1 MRISMFEKFGLTNHY
16 FSKIQKDLAQQQL
29 QLATG
34 KAFHYPSDD
43 PIKANQSLLI
53 RGSQERVEQLQK
65 NVSDAKSFL
74 DRTESVLGSAVEIM
88 QYTREQG
95 LLAASGQHNGF
106 DKETF
111 ATIIDKNIEQ
121 IVALANT
128 KHMNRYIFSGE
139 KTQTPTY
146 TYDGVTATYNGD
158 TNNIAFTVSDSFDV
172 QVSET
177 GDVAFQDIL
186 DSMIN
191 LRNMIRTGTDT
202 DIRTAVDTL
211 DVAMNKTIDLRAE
224 MGIRVDGLQILN
236 ETYERTMTDLE
247 AKKSQV
253 EDIDLTEVVSK
264 YAVSQQL
271 YQGTVQAS
279 VKMLQTSIL
288 NFI

>member
-1 MRISMFEKFGLTNHY
+1 MRVSMFEKFGLTNHY
-16 FSKIQKDLAQQQL
+16 FDKIQRDLAKQQL

-53 RGSQERVEQLQK
+53 RGSQDRIDQLQK
-65 NVSDAKSFL
+65 NLSDAKSYL
-74 DRTESVLGSAVEIM
+74 DRTESVLGSAVEIL

-95 LLAASGQHNGF
+95 LLASSGQHNTF

-121 IVALANT
+121 MIGLANT

-139 KTQTPTY
+139 KTQTQAF

-158 TNNIAFTVSDSFDV
+158 TQNIKFNVSTSFDTN
-172 QVSET
+172 VSET
-177 GDVAFQDIL
+177 GDVAFQGIL

-191 LRNMIRTGTDT
+191 LRNMIRTGTDA
-202 DIRTAVDTL
+202 DVRTAIGTMDTE
-211 DVAMNKTIDLRAE
+211 MNGLVDLRAE
-224 MGIRVDGLQILN
+224 IGIRIDGLQILN
-236 ETYERTMTDLE
+236 ETYERTVTDLE

-253 EDIDLTEVVSK
+253 EDIDMTEVVSK
-264 YAVSQQL
+264 YALSQQL
-271 YQGTVQAS
+271 YQGTIQAS
-279 VKMLQTSIL
+279 MKMLQSSIL